1 MTHRIELAALIA
13 CCLYLMSPTANAT
26 DNAPAAMST
35 AISSLQQL
43 DNSNKADHVL
53 VAVYLQ
59 RGKRT
64 PEMRTE
70 VFDDK
75 SPCRDAAARYVDQ
88 VKVGQS
94 RAFCL
99 PVIK

>member
-1 MTHRIELAALIA
+1 MTTRIELAALIA

-26 DNAPAAMST
+26 DNAPNAMST

-43 DNSNKADHVL
+43 DASNKADHVL

-70 VFDDK
+70 YFSDRDQ
-75 SPCRDAAARYVDQ
+75 CRFVARRYVDQ